1 MHHSYYAVG
10 QRLSWWHIDVD
21 SVKGGTLALVGTEA
35 INCPCMAIS
44 YVQSSQSVGFPT
56 DRQDLNCIVASFV
69 DSAYSLSMMVKFL
82 RRCCEQNH
90 SKVLTSLR
98 ACARTQAQ
106 TCVGWYAAAQ
116 GALGYRLMSVP
127 LCDSHSGPVC
137 LLKATG
143 LSNFVITS
151 ENGALSLW

>member
-1 MHHSYYAVG
+1 MHHASYLDLG
-10 QRLSWWHIDVD
+10 KMPRPELLHC
-21 SVKGGTLALVGTEA
+21 GPLVCA
-35 INCPCMAIS
+35 RNFQFQCPK
-44 YVQSSQSVGFPT
+44 SSQSVGFPT

-127 LCDSHSGPVC
+127 LCDSHSGAVC

-151 ENGALSLW
+151 